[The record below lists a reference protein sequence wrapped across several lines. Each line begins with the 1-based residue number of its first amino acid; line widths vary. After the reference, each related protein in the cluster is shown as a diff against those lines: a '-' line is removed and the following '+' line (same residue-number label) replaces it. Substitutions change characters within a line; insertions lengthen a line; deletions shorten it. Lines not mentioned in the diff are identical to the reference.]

1 MGLIAAVD
9 QQTIGTNA
17 IVAMAQNSNMLVA
30 QLVGNG
36 AMAYLVAIGFIA
48 APGTSIGTMNKARTY
63 LGEQV

>member
-1 MGLIAAVD
+1 LKIRSGDGLIAAVD

-36 AMAYLVAIGFIA
+36 AMAY
-48 APGTSIGTMNKARTY
+48 
-63 LGEQV
+63 QVIITQSVIFMKV

>member
-17 IVAMAQNSNMLVA
+17 IVAMAQNSNMLFA

-36 AMAYLVAIGFIA
+36 AVSY
-48 APGTSIGTMNKARTY
+48 
-63 LGEQV
+63 QVIITQSVIFMKL